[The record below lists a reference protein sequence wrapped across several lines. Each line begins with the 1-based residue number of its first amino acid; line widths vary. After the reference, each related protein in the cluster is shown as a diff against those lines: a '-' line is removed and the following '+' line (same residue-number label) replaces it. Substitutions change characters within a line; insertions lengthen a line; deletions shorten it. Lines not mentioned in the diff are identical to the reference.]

1 MTDDSP
7 RLRPDIE
14 VIPTSHQG
22 ETVFVV
28 RDSLGLIPEP
38 VMLQGAGIVLL
49 RLIDEERSLTDIQLE
64 LIRRNNNVYIGL
76 DTVKSL
82 VQQLD
87 EVMLLDSMRYR
98 QAREHIVQEYGRLAV
113 RAPHLAGQAYPAE
126 RAALEAFMGEL
137 MSSGDPSRAPA
148 ALQGIRA
155 MVAPHIDLKVGQ
167 RVYARA
173 YGALRGLSPQ
183 RIVLLGTGHS
193 LLGHFFSLSKKTFST
208 PLGEVRSDLEWVAAL
223 KEGGRES
230 VSPDDFVHRS
240 EHSLE
245 FQLLFCQH
253 LFGDSFSIVPVLCGS
268 FHELLGRVSRPAD
281 QEDIRGFLSA
291 LKKLLAKEPDTLVI
305 AGVDFSHIGQ
315 KFGHDT
321 SAAALLPEA
330 RAHDMALIH
339 ALCRG
344 DLTGFWLESRR
355 VGDRYHVCG
364 FSAMA
369 CMLELFDDLEG
380 RMLDYEFWREEPTR
394 SAVSFA
400 AVLLA
405 EKSGADSPGGEDE

>member
-1 MTDDSP
+1 MTDNSP
-7 RLRPDIE
+7 RLRTDIE
-14 VIPTSHQG
+14 VIPTSYQG
-22 ETVFVV
+22 KTVFVV

-49 RLIDEERSLTDIQLE
+49 RLIDGEKSLTDIQLE
-64 LIRRNNNVYIGL
+64 LIRWNNNVYIGL
-76 DTVKSL
+76 DDVTSL

-87 EVMLLDSMRYR
+87 EIMLLDSMRYR

-126 RAALEAFMGEL
+126 RAALESFMGER
-137 MSSGDPSRAPA
+137 MSSGDNPSQAPA
-148 ALQGIRA
+148 VSQGIRA
-155 MVAPHIDLKVGQ
+155 LVAPHIDLKVGQ

-173 YGALRGLSPQ
+173 YGALRGLSPK

-193 LLGHFFSLSKKTFST
+193 LHGSYFSLSEKTFST
-208 PLGEVRSDLEWVAAL
+208 PLGEVRSDLDWVAAL
-223 KEGGRES
+223 KKAGRES

-281 QEDIRGFLSA
+281 LEDIRGFLSV
-291 LKKLLAKEPDTLVI
+291 LKEFLAKEPDTLVI
-305 AGVDFSHIGQ
+305 AGVDFSHIGL

-321 SAAALLPEA
+321 SAAALLSEA
-330 RAHDMALIH
+330 RAHDMALIN

-369 CMLELFDDLEG
+369 CVLELFDDLEG
-380 RMLDYEFWREEPTR
+380 RMLDYEFWREEATR

-400 AVLLA
+400 AVLLV
-405 EKSGADSPGGEDE
+405 ENSRKESPGG